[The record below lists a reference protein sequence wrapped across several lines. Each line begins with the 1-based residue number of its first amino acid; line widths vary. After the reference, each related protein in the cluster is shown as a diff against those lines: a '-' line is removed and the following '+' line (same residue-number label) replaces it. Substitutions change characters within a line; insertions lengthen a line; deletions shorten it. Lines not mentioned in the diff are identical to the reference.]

1 MGSRPAAGE
10 PLVSRNAPTCAT
22 VRLTTAVAE
31 VLFVLSLWVPAA
43 GLAGGP
49 VTATAP
55 EGMVLVPAGPFTMGN
70 NNDFHDSDNDE
81 KPQHTVDLPAFYIDK
96 YPVSNR
102 EYAAFMKATGH
113 GRPGHWSGS
122 GDMPAGKEEH
132 PVVGVTYADA
142 TAYAQW
148 MNRRLPTEQEFEK
161 ACRGTDARRW
171 TWGNVFDKS
180 RANVGQNTTTPVTA
194 YPTGVSPY
202 GAFEM
207 AGNVWEWNSSWYELY
222 PGSPPNRTVERFLGQ
237 QVKSV
242 RGGSYGSDIG
252 SARCADRGHSKP
264 DEFSTSLGFRTA
276 LDVPGYE
283 HYADA
288 VAAREQARSAG
299 ATAALDITEYE
310 EHQTSTD
317 QIGRANDLL
326 ARSDTAFEDNRFEES
341 ERLASDALGQ
351 ITQAHEQALD
361 YKRQVILKKEA
372 ETGVILDR
380 LENALTGLP
389 DGLSPQQ
396 QALKAEADKHLHLG
410 RQFQEEGGWGYA
422 QMHGII
428 GYRQVEAIGVQGAA
442 GSTP

>member
-180 RANVGQNTTTPVTA
+180 RANVGQNTTTP
-194 YPTGVSPY
+194 
-202 GAFEM
+202 
-207 AGNVWEWNSSWYELY
+207 
-222 PGSPPNRTVERFLGQ
+222 R
-237 QVKSV
+237 
-242 RGGSYGSDIG
+242 D
-252 SARCADRGHSKP
+252 
-264 DEFSTSLGFRTA
+264 
-276 LDVPGYE
+276 
-283 HYADA
+283 
-288 VAAREQARSAG
+288 
-299 ATAALDITEYE
+299 
-310 EHQTSTD
+310 
-317 QIGRANDLL
+317 
-326 ARSDTAFEDNRFEES
+326 
-341 ERLASDALGQ
+341 
-351 ITQAHEQALD
+351 
-361 YKRQVILKKEA
+361 
-372 ETGVILDR
+372 
-380 LENALTGLP
+380 GLP
-389 DGLSPQQ
+389 DGRQPVWRVRNGGQRLGVELQLVRAVPGKPAEPDRRTLSRPAGEIGAGRILRQRHRQ
-396 QALKAEADKHLHLG
+396 RAL
-410 RQFQEEGGWGYA
+410 R
-422 QMHGII
+422 
-428 GYRQVEAIGVQGAA
+428 
-442 GSTP
+442 